1 MLSGIYITKSDK
13 ERLIK
18 LIEDAKYKDFKTDQY
33 LRVLEAEIDKAKV
46 IEDKAM
52 PKDVI
57 TMNSRVLL
65 SMEGTEEEF
74 TLVYPKDADVKN
86 NKISVFSPIGT
97 AILGY
102 REGSSIEW
110 KVPNGVVEIKVVKV
124 LSQPSYTEEL
134 RQII

>member
-1 MLSGIYITKSDK
+1 MLSGIYIRKTDK
-13 ERLIK
+13 EHLLK
-18 LIEDAKYKDFKTDQY
+18 LIEEAKYKDFKTDQY
-33 LRVLEAEIDKAKV
+33 LKSLEAEIEKAKV
-46 IEDKAM
+46 NEDDHI

-57 TMNSRVLL
+57 TMNSRVIL

-74 TLVYPKDADVKN
+74 TLVYPKDVDVKN

-110 KVPNGVVEIKVVKV
+110 KVPNGIVEIKVVKV
-124 LSQPSYTEEL
+124 LYQPSYQDGL
-134 RQII
+134 KQLI